1 MVEGMTTTAQTAE
14 QLEGLDGTSEPAE
27 AHAEGRGLAKLE
39 ETLGGDLAGR
49 LVTALS
55 TRGAADKSSRA

>member
-1 MVEGMTTTAQTAE
+1 MVGGMTATAQTVD
-14 QLEGLDGTSEPAE
+14 QLEGLDGASEPTD

-55 TRGAADKSSRA
+55 TRGAADKASRV